1 MHLLLFT
8 LAQGAGST
16 ASFTLPPLL
25 GARVSETGELRFS
38 RGGSLAPLFLSPS
51 PLAPSLLFSFC
62 SARCVRDC
70 EKAFSEPPRRDLKKS
85 VWRKVCRLLLALQR
99 GQRRAPSL
107 QHRWSKRQ
115 QQTYHQVIIPTLR
128 APDILPSSLSLTK
141 CEPRIKLEDF
151 CSDADT
157 DITRRKTAD
166 CEFPE
171 NLSK

>member
-1 MHLLLFT
+1 MHF
-8 LAQGAGST
+8 
-16 ASFTLPPLL
+16 LPLWL
-25 GARVSETGELRFS
+25 KVLEALRVSPFPHS
-38 RGGSLAPLFLSPS
+38 WVRGCPKRGNCGSPVEAPSHPS
-51 PLAPSLLFSFC
+51 SPSLLRRRSPSFSP
-62 SARCVRDC
+62 SALLAACTIAKRLFRNRQ
-70 EKAFSEPPRRDLKKS
+70 EGTS

-128 APDILPSSLSLTK
+128 APDILPSTLSLTK
-141 CEPRIKLEDF
+141 CEPRIKLVVT

-171 NLSK
+171 NLSTL